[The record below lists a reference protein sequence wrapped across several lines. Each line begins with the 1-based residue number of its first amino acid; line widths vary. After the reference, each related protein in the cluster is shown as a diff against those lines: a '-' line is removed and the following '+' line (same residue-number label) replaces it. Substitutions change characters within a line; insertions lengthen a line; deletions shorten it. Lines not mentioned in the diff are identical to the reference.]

1 MAETSEK
8 LPIKSGTGSSRD
20 RLEWIPLNNLCEEIN
35 HRRLTR
41 RALDLGLSGCNASYE
56 AFFSIAT
63 CERKLKSA
71 SMTEKTGNINPN
83 RHPNLRMPTD
93 SGAKPEAKDQ
103 QDKETVIRRHRSGSF
118 QQPLRISV
126 RVPDGVNANRIE
138 ARFATGVLTVR
149 LPKTAEA
156 RRAERKISV
165 ESA

>member
-8 LPIKSGTGSSRD
+8 LPIKSGTGASRD

-41 RALDLGLSGCNASYE
+41 RALDLGLSGCNASHE
-56 AFFSIAT
+56 PFFSTAT
-63 CERKLKSA
+63 CERNPKSA
-71 SMTEKTGNINPN
+71 SMAEKTGNINPN
-83 RHPNLRMPTD
+83 RRPNLSMPTD

-103 QDKETVIRRHRSGSF
+103 QDKETVIRKHRSGSF

-156 RRAERKISV
+156 RRAERKISL